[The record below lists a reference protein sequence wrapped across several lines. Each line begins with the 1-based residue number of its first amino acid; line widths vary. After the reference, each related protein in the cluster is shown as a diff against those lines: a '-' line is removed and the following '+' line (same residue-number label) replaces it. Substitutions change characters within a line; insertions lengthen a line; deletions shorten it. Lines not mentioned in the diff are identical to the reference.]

1 MLLGSG
7 QTDEFRLLQC
17 FSIKDIQT
25 QAKKRAELHQQ
36 QHMCLHLYI
45 LCVCTSSIKSTGTNA
60 LLSVLLWEWV
70 GNYSEQLFPTGSLW
84 CLEIK
89 ALCRCVWVLMRSK
102 LRILKSRWNLW
113 WKQMCDQHPCQ
124 LRRQRL
130 QQHHEELG
138 LLQPKC
144 SECLGDAK
152 GRQRF
157 FLPPESRS
165 ASSSWLSQCQPWYFL
180 FMQPLFKAGARH
192 VVYRG

>member
-7 QTDEFRLLQC
+7 QTDEFRLLRC
-17 FSIKDIQT
+17 FSIKDIQA
-25 QAKKRAELHQQ
+25 QAKKRAEPHQQ

-45 LCVCTSSIKSTGTNA
+45 YVCVCVCIPLLSESTGTNA

-130 QQHHEELG
+130 QQCRGELG
-138 LLQPKC
+138 LRQP
-144 SECLGDAK
+144 E
-152 GRQRF
+152 
-157 FLPPESRS
+157 
-165 ASSSWLSQCQPWYFL
+165 
-180 FMQPLFKAGARH
+180 
-192 VVYRG
+192 